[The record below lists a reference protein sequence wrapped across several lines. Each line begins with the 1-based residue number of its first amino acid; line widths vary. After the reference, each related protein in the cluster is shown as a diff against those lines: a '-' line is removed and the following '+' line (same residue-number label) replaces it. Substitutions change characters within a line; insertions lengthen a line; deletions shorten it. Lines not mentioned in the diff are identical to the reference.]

1 MSAQGKRWAAL
12 VGATIEAVD
21 GDGGQTRIC
30 LRGDSGPH
38 TVVVSRPRGVW
49 SSLRSTPSGAV
60 ERVTPVFTD
69 DQAMIRLETAAGE
82 ELTVTGRG
90 AWVT

>member
-1 MSAQGKRWAAL
+1 MSAQGNRWAAL

-21 GDGGQTRIC
+21 DDGRQTRIQ
-30 LRGDSGPH
+30 LLGADGPH
-38 TVVVSRPRGVW
+38 TVVVSRARGRW
-49 SSLRSTPSGAV
+49 SSLRSTPSGAI

-69 DQAMIRLETAAGE
+69 DQAMVRLETDAGE
-82 ELTVTGRG
+82 ELMVTGRG